1 MRAVCAAHRADAAT
15 RPIDRA
21 TDRDINHG
29 RVWIIARGAGASR
42 DANANDANDAGQGIV
57 ASNCHDEFPR
67 AIERATAMGTRDEA
81 MRTVIGA

>member
-1 MRAVCAAHRADAAT
+1 MRAVGAAHRADAAT

-42 DANANDANDAGQGIV
+42 DANANDANDAGIV
-57 ASNCHDEFPR
+57 ASNCDVEFPR

>member
-1 MRAVCAAHRADAAT
+1 MRAGCAAHRADAAT

-21 TDRDINHG
+21 SDRDINHG

-57 ASNCHDEFPR
+57 ASNCHVEFPR

>member
-42 DANANDANDAGQGIV
+42 DANANDANDACGIV
-57 ASNCHDEFPR
+57 ASNCDVEFQR

-81 MRTVIGA
+81 MGTVIGA

>member
-42 DANANDANDAGQGIV
+42 DANANDANDACGIIV
-57 ASNCHDEFPR
+57 ASNCHVEFPR

-81 MRTVIGA
+81 MGTVIGA

>member
-21 TDRDINHG
+21 SDRDINHG

-42 DANANDANDAGQGIV
+42 DANANDANDACGIV
-57 ASNCHDEFPR
+57 ASNCDVEFPR

-81 MRTVIGA
+81 MGTVIGA